1 MSNPITVKGYVCSVP
16 RAADARQASVAVVQ
30 DDVEYRI
37 IPRGAGADLADEV
50 SALVEVTGLLE
61 QVDEVNYIQ
70 VRGYTLVD
78 DTSSW
83 DDDEL
88 RFHGTHAGPVL
99 TPAAGGAALCPG
111 YRRTAWP
118 SCPLHVRRAGLGVRP
133 RERPSGP
140 DMRRGMQG
148 MPRLLSHDMWR
159 RRERIT
165 RSRRLFLW
173 ASACWAP
180 RPETKDHPP
189 CGWS

>member
-50 SALVEVTGLLE
+50 SALVLE

-83 DDDEL
+83 DDDE
-88 RFHGTHAGPVL
+88 
-99 TPAAGGAALCPG
+99 
-111 YRRTAWP
+111 
-118 SCPLHVRRAGLGVRP
+118 
-133 RERPSGP
+133 
-140 DMRRGMQG
+140 
-148 MPRLLSHDMWR
+148 
-159 RRERIT
+159 
-165 RSRRLFLW
+165 
-173 ASACWAP
+173 
-180 RPETKDHPP
+180 
-189 CGWS
+189 

>member
-70 VRGYTLVD
+70 ARGYTLVD

-83 DDDEL
+83 DDE
-88 RFHGTHAGPVL
+88 
-99 TPAAGGAALCPG
+99 
-111 YRRTAWP
+111 
-118 SCPLHVRRAGLGVRP
+118 
-133 RERPSGP
+133 
-140 DMRRGMQG
+140 
-148 MPRLLSHDMWR
+148 
-159 RRERIT
+159 
-165 RSRRLFLW
+165 
-173 ASACWAP
+173 
-180 RPETKDHPP
+180 
-189 CGWS
+189 

>member
-1 MSNPITVKGYVCSVP
+1 MRQAGKADTRGEGTFPSFVRKDYLGMSNPITVKGYVCSVP

-83 DDDEL
+83 DDDE
-88 RFHGTHAGPVL
+88 
-99 TPAAGGAALCPG
+99 
-111 YRRTAWP
+111 
-118 SCPLHVRRAGLGVRP
+118 
-133 RERPSGP
+133 
-140 DMRRGMQG
+140 
-148 MPRLLSHDMWR
+148 
-159 RRERIT
+159 
-165 RSRRLFLW
+165 
-173 ASACWAP
+173 
-180 RPETKDHPP
+180 
-189 CGWS
+189 

>member
-16 RAADARQASVAVVQ
+16 RAADARQASVVQ

-83 DDDEL
+83 DDE
-88 RFHGTHAGPVL
+88 
-99 TPAAGGAALCPG
+99 
-111 YRRTAWP
+111 
-118 SCPLHVRRAGLGVRP
+118 
-133 RERPSGP
+133 
-140 DMRRGMQG
+140 
-148 MPRLLSHDMWR
+148 
-159 RRERIT
+159 
-165 RSRRLFLW
+165 
-173 ASACWAP
+173 
-180 RPETKDHPP
+180 
-189 CGWS
+189 

>member
-1 MSNPITVKGYVCSVP
+1 MYKRQVKGYVCSVP

-83 DDDEL
+83 DDDE
-88 RFHGTHAGPVL
+88 
-99 TPAAGGAALCPG
+99 
-111 YRRTAWP
+111 
-118 SCPLHVRRAGLGVRP
+118 
-133 RERPSGP
+133 
-140 DMRRGMQG
+140 
-148 MPRLLSHDMWR
+148 
-159 RRERIT
+159 
-165 RSRRLFLW
+165 
-173 ASACWAP
+173 
-180 RPETKDHPP
+180 
-189 CGWS
+189 

>member
-70 VRGYTLVD
+70 VRGYTRVD

-83 DDDEL
+83 DDDE
-88 RFHGTHAGPVL
+88 
-99 TPAAGGAALCPG
+99 
-111 YRRTAWP
+111 
-118 SCPLHVRRAGLGVRP
+118 
-133 RERPSGP
+133 
-140 DMRRGMQG
+140 
-148 MPRLLSHDMWR
+148 
-159 RRERIT
+159 
-165 RSRRLFLW
+165 
-173 ASACWAP
+173 
-180 RPETKDHPP
+180 
-189 CGWS
+189 

>member
-37 IPRGAGADLADEV
+37 IPRGAGADEV

-83 DDDEL
+83 DDE
-88 RFHGTHAGPVL
+88 
-99 TPAAGGAALCPG
+99 
-111 YRRTAWP
+111 
-118 SCPLHVRRAGLGVRP
+118 
-133 RERPSGP
+133 
-140 DMRRGMQG
+140 
-148 MPRLLSHDMWR
+148 
-159 RRERIT
+159 
-165 RSRRLFLW
+165 
-173 ASACWAP
+173 
-180 RPETKDHPP
+180 
-189 CGWS
+189 

>member
-1 MSNPITVKGYVCSVP
+1 MP

-83 DDDEL
+83 DDDE
-88 RFHGTHAGPVL
+88 
-99 TPAAGGAALCPG
+99 
-111 YRRTAWP
+111 
-118 SCPLHVRRAGLGVRP
+118 
-133 RERPSGP
+133 
-140 DMRRGMQG
+140 
-148 MPRLLSHDMWR
+148 
-159 RRERIT
+159 
-165 RSRRLFLW
+165 
-173 ASACWAP
+173 
-180 RPETKDHPP
+180 
-189 CGWS
+189 

>member
-1 MSNPITVKGYVCSVP
+1 MSHPITVKGYVCSVP

-83 DDDEL
+83 DDDE
-88 RFHGTHAGPVL
+88 
-99 TPAAGGAALCPG
+99 
-111 YRRTAWP
+111 
-118 SCPLHVRRAGLGVRP
+118 
-133 RERPSGP
+133 
-140 DMRRGMQG
+140 
-148 MPRLLSHDMWR
+148 
-159 RRERIT
+159 
-165 RSRRLFLW
+165 
-173 ASACWAP
+173 
-180 RPETKDHPP
+180 
-189 CGWS
+189 

>member
-61 QVDEVNYIQ
+61 QADEVNYSQ

-83 DDDEL
+83 DDDE
-88 RFHGTHAGPVL
+88 
-99 TPAAGGAALCPG
+99 
-111 YRRTAWP
+111 
-118 SCPLHVRRAGLGVRP
+118 
-133 RERPSGP
+133 
-140 DMRRGMQG
+140 
-148 MPRLLSHDMWR
+148 
-159 RRERIT
+159 
-165 RSRRLFLW
+165 
-173 ASACWAP
+173 
-180 RPETKDHPP
+180 
-189 CGWS
+189 

>member
-61 QVDEVNYIQ
+61 QVDEVNYML

-83 DDDEL
+83 DDDE
-88 RFHGTHAGPVL
+88 
-99 TPAAGGAALCPG
+99 
-111 YRRTAWP
+111 
-118 SCPLHVRRAGLGVRP
+118 
-133 RERPSGP
+133 
-140 DMRRGMQG
+140 
-148 MPRLLSHDMWR
+148 
-159 RRERIT
+159 
-165 RSRRLFLW
+165 
-173 ASACWAP
+173 
-180 RPETKDHPP
+180 
-189 CGWS
+189 

>member
-61 QVDEVNYIQ
+61 QVDEGNYIQ

-83 DDDEL
+83 DDDE
-88 RFHGTHAGPVL
+88 
-99 TPAAGGAALCPG
+99 
-111 YRRTAWP
+111 
-118 SCPLHVRRAGLGVRP
+118 
-133 RERPSGP
+133 
-140 DMRRGMQG
+140 
-148 MPRLLSHDMWR
+148 
-159 RRERIT
+159 
-165 RSRRLFLW
+165 
-173 ASACWAP
+173 
-180 RPETKDHPP
+180 
-189 CGWS
+189 

>member
-1 MSNPITVKGYVCSVP
+1 MP

-83 DDDEL
+83 DDE
-88 RFHGTHAGPVL
+88 
-99 TPAAGGAALCPG
+99 
-111 YRRTAWP
+111 
-118 SCPLHVRRAGLGVRP
+118 
-133 RERPSGP
+133 
-140 DMRRGMQG
+140 
-148 MPRLLSHDMWR
+148 
-159 RRERIT
+159 
-165 RSRRLFLW
+165 
-173 ASACWAP
+173 
-180 RPETKDHPP
+180 
-189 CGWS
+189 

>member
-61 QVDEVNYIQ
+61 QVDEGNYIQ

-83 DDDEL
+83 DDE
-88 RFHGTHAGPVL
+88 
-99 TPAAGGAALCPG
+99 
-111 YRRTAWP
+111 
-118 SCPLHVRRAGLGVRP
+118 
-133 RERPSGP
+133 
-140 DMRRGMQG
+140 
-148 MPRLLSHDMWR
+148 
-159 RRERIT
+159 
-165 RSRRLFLW
+165 
-173 ASACWAP
+173 
-180 RPETKDHPP
+180 
-189 CGWS
+189 